1 MLSEQFFS
9 RLQMSKLTGFKSDS
23 SIKDLEKKGFL
34 KPDIK
39 PSKYSI
45 VQTFFL
51 FFCKELVDKTSLTW
65 KDLITENFNE
75 ISQKD
80 LYQKAFI
87 YFFKPEDIVIESL
100 EMRNSEDLIQ
110 LISVLNAGHISFVMF
125 DNDVLNK
132 QFDQHYELLNS
143 IQKTK
148 DINTV
153 LIMPMSNGN
162 YTIGVSLRR
171 LRIKFEL
178 KCKELNIDLIEK
190 IPA

>member
-45 VQTFFL
+45 IQVFFL
-51 FFCKELVDKTSLTW
+51 FFCKELIDNTSFTW
-65 KDLITENFNE
+65 RDLLSERFE
-75 ISQKD
+75 KISQKD
-80 LYQKAFI
+80 LYEKAFI
-87 YFFKPEDIVIESL
+87 YFFKPEDIILESL
-100 EMRNSEDLIQ
+100 EMRDSEDLIH
-110 LISVLNAGHISFVMF
+110 LISTLNSGQISVVMF
-125 DNDVLNK
+125 DNDILNK
-132 QFDQHYELLNS
+132 QFEQPYELINN

-153 LIMPMSNGN
+153 LIMPMNNGN

-171 LRIKFEL
+171 LRLKFEL
-178 KCKELNIDLIEK
+178 KCKELNIDLTEK